1 MGIPLVSG
9 REFTGAD
16 DENALPVAIVDQTTA
31 SRFFQGIDPV
41 GRRIQLR
48 GKWLHIVGVARSA
61 KYRSLLETPR
71 PFVYV
76 ALRQSVSAAVA
87 LHIRTALAPSALGPT
102 LAREIRALDPGVAP
116 FELISMREQVA
127 RTTAPQRIGVTILV
141 VFAALAVGLAA
152 VGLYGVIASAISH
165 RTRELALRLALGAD
179 GADLLRLVMVRSV
192 VLTTLGIVLGA
203 AVALPTTRLLGYLL
217 YNVSPLDPL
226 AFGFAFVVVGL
237 ASLAACLVPAWR
249 VMRTDPV
256 LALRV

>member
-1 MGIPLVSG
+1 
-9 REFTGAD
+9 
-16 DENALPVAIVDQTTA
+16 
-31 SRFFQGIDPV
+31 
-41 GRRIQLR
+41 
-48 GKWLHIVGVARSA
+48 
-61 KYRSLLETPR
+61 
-71 PFVYV
+71 
-76 ALRQSVSAAVA
+76 
-87 LHIRTALAPSALGPT
+87 
-102 LAREIRALDPGVAP
+102 
-116 FELISMREQVA
+116 
-127 RTTAPQRIGVTILV
+127 V